1 VSQMQ
6 GMTATE
12 AAATTGAPSPLGQ
25 LLAKDRTTI
34 NIIGGALVPS
44 EFEGVQR
51 LASWVM
57 NTGMV
62 PKGVTTLAQAT
73 LLLAAGMEI
82 GLPPIAS
89 LKGLM
94 IVNNRPAVWGDAAL
108 GLVRRSPLCVSVD
121 EKLSADKSVAT
132 CTSVRRGQSE
142 PITRSFSVADAKRA
156 GLWGKAG
163 PWTQYPERM
172 LQMRAR
178 AFSIRDAF
186 PDVLGGL
193 GIVEEEQDIPAKVE
207 PVEPRARAFSIR
219 DAFPDVLGGL
229 GIVEEEQDIPA
240 KVEPTT
246 AQVRQDVSQAIDAIP
261 EAEPTPAAPT
271 DPIAS
276 LPEAPADEVAELAR
290 EMDEDKA
297 AAQGTDKAPFDP
309 SDIVSEMDAL
319 RAKAGSQGSLLPNPG
334 PTNKPQPTRRK

>member
-207 PVEPRARAFSIR
+207 P
-219 DAFPDVLGGL
+219 
-229 GIVEEEQDIPA
+229 
-240 KVEPTT
+240 TT

>member
-1 VSQMQ
+1 MSQMQ

-51 LASWVM
+51 LAQWVM
-57 NTGMV
+57 QTQML
-62 PKGVTTLAQAT
+62 PKGVTSLAQAT

-108 GLVRRSPLCVSVD
+108 GLVRRSPLCASVD

-193 GIVEEEQDIPAKVE
+193 GIVEEEQDIPAK
-207 PVEPRARAFSIR
+207 A
-219 DAFPDVLGGL
+219 
-229 GIVEEEQDIPA
+229 
-240 KVEPTT
+240 EPTT
-246 AQVRQDVSQAIDAIP
+246 AQVRLDVTQAIDAIP
-261 EAEPTPAAPT
+261 DTETTPATPT
-271 DPIAS
+271 DPIAG
-276 LPEAPADEVAELAR
+276 LPDVPPDNIDDLVR

-309 SDIVSEMDAL
+309 SDVVAEMDAL
-319 RAKAGSQGSLLPNPG
+319 RAKAGAQGSLLPDPG
-334 PTNKPQPTRRK
+334 PTNKPRNTGRARR